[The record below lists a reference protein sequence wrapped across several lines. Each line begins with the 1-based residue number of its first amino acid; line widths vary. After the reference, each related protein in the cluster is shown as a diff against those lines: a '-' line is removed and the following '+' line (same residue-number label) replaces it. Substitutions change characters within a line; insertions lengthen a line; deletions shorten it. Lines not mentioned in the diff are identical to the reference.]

1 VVKRKSQTLRKNG
14 NNAKCQVLGMAQ
26 CQKSGSRAEKIL
38 SKKRFL
44 KTIDV
49 AFTQKI
55 ENGEKSYMS
64 MLGSTLLLV
73 SLKILYCKLLSFAV
87 TVDVTDIL
95 QTSKHNFQFRAK
107 HQKYL
112 KPCQKEEKHLSN
124 DKKGFL
130 LFAIIDFDVCL
141 ISA

>member
-1 VVKRKSQTLRKNG
+1 METMQNVKFLAWPNVRNQVV
-14 NNAKCQVLGMAQ
+14 V
-26 CQKSGSRAEKIL
+26 QKKFFL
-38 SKKRFL
+38 KKRFL

-130 LFAIIDFDVCL
+130 LFAIIDFDVCF

>member
-1 VVKRKSQTLRKNG
+1 
-14 NNAKCQVLGMAQ
+14 
-26 CQKSGSRAEKIL
+26 
-38 SKKRFL
+38 
-44 KTIDV
+44 
-49 AFTQKI
+49 
-55 ENGEKSYMS
+55 

-124 DKKGFL
+124 DEKDFL
-130 LFAIIDFDVCL
+130 LFAIIDFDVCF